1 MAGTDALIGQTFS
14 HYRVLERLGGG
25 GMGIVYKAE
34 DTRLRR
40 LIALKFLPDIVA
52 RDPQALA
59 RFEREAQ
66 AASAL
71 NHPNICTIHDIGD
84 GNGHT
89 FIAMELLHGST
100 LKDCIACGSMK
111 LDAIVKL
118 GSQICDALDAAH
130 HKGIVHR
137 DIKPANIFIT
147 ERGHAKILDFGLAKV
162 AHELVSGATG
172 APAEASVT
180 VDDLLT
186 TPGMIVGTV
195 AYMSPEQTR
204 GEFLDRRSDIFSLGA
219 VLYESVTGRRPFNG
233 SSALAL
239 MHEIATLAPPPPS
252 SFQPELPA
260 ELDRI
265 IVRCLE
271 KNPDRRPSRA
281 SEIGAVLQALSAAAL
296 SVALAPGDER
306 KAIAVVPF
314 QFRANAPDEKF
325 LSVALADAVANRLGS
340 APSLLVRPT
349 SSLMKYA
356 SGGVEWNQ
364 IAQDLDVDLVAEGN
378 IQKMGSRVRVTVQVW
393 GLRDARVLHSAKVD
407 GDIGDLFTLQDQL
420 ADKVFDALIPRT
432 REKSSQIAAPAA
444 RHPLAFELYMRAV
457 DRSVHFNKIELLGAI
472 EMLDRAVDLDPTF
485 ADAWGMIAN
494 ICCNLGNHLDPNPK
508 WIARAEQAVVRTL
521 ELDPVNCN
529 AFCARGMILWSPALG
544 FQFRPAMKALNAA
557 ITINPSRC
565 SARLFRS
572 AVLFHSGFHELGTID
587 AHEAILASPSFALA
601 RATLGFIATYEG
613 DFPKAER
620 YYREALDIEPAL
632 VHANVQLPIPAIC
645 TGDLGRA
652 RELLTRARQ
661 MVPGEPQLISIEG
674 LILSRE
680 GNFKRAEALAD
691 EAAASTHSV
700 MHLHHAL
707 HCAAG
712 VYALCGKTD
721 KAIALVKRSVELG
734 LPNHRA
740 YETDPNLASLR
751 QQPEFLALM
760 QSVRRDYHSLQQ
772 EFALS
777 GPSLSVD
784 HPA

>member
-1 MAGTDALIGQTFS
+1 MTASDALIGQTFS
-14 HYRVLERLGGG
+14 HYRVIERLGGG

-100 LKDCIACGSMK
+100 LKDCIACGSLK
-111 LDAIVKL
+111 LESIVRI
-118 GSQICDALDAAH
+118 GSQICEALDAAH

-137 DIKPANIFIT
+137 DIKPANIFVC
-147 ERGHAKILDFGLAKV
+147 ESGHAKILDFGLAKV
-162 AHELVSGATG
+162 THELVSGATG
-172 APAEASVT
+172 APAAASVT

-186 TPGMIVGTV
+186 SPGMIVGTV

-204 GEFLDRRSDIFSLGA
+204 GEYVDRRSDIFSLGA
-219 VLYESVTGRRPFNG
+219 VLYEAVTGRRPFNG

-239 MHEIATLAPPPPS
+239 MHEIATLTPPAAS

-265 IVRCLE
+265 IMRCLE

-281 SEIGAVLQALSAAAL
+281 SEIGKVLQSISAPAL
-296 SVALAPGDER
+296 SVSVPHGDER
-306 KAIAVVPF
+306 RAIAVVPF
-314 QFRANAPDEKF
+314 QLRANAPDEKF

-349 SSLMKYA
+349 STLMKYA
-356 SGGVEWNQ
+356 NGDVQWNQ
-364 IAQDLDVDLVAEGN
+364 IARDLDVDMVAEGN
-378 IQKMGSRVRVTVQVW
+378 IQKMGSRIRVTVQVW

-420 ADKVFDALIPRT
+420 ADTVFDALIPRT

-457 DRSVHFNKIELLGAI
+457 DRSVHFNKIELIAAV
-472 EMLDRAVDLDPTF
+472 EMLDRAVDLDPNF
-485 ADAWGMIAN
+485 ADAWGMLAT

-508 WIARAEQAVVRTL
+508 WIARAEEAVAKTL

-529 AFCARGMILWSPALG
+529 AFCARGMILWSPSHG

-557 ITINPSRC
+557 ITISPSRC
-565 SARLFRS
+565 NARVFRS
-572 AVLFHSGFHELGTID
+572 AVLFHSGFHEPGVVD
-587 AHEAILASPSFALA
+587 AQEAILASPAFALP
-601 RATLGFIATYEG
+601 RATLGFIAMYEG

-620 YYREALDIEPAL
+620 YFREALDLEPAL
-632 VHANVQLPIPAIC
+632 VHANVQLPMPAIC
-645 TGDLGRA
+645 MGDLGRA
-652 RELLTRARQ
+652 RELLARSRQ
-661 MVPGEPQLISIEG
+661 MIAGEPQLISLEG
-674 LILSRE
+674 LILARE
-680 GNFKRAEALAD
+680 GDFKRAEELAD

-712 VYALCGKTD
+712 VYALCGKTE
-721 KAIALVKRSVELG
+721 KAIALVKRSVDLG

-751 QQPEFLALM
+751 QHPEFLALM
-760 QSVRRDYHSLQQ
+760 HEVRRDHQTLQR
-772 EFALS
+772 EFDLL
-777 GPSLSVD
+777 GPSF
-784 HPA
+784 AA